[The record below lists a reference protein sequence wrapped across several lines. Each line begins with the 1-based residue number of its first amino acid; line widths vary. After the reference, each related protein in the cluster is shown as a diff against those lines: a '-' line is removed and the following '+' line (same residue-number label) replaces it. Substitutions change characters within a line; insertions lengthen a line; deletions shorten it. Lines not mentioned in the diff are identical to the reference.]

1 MQANRFPQN
10 ISASKRLYAAGI
22 VLAQKAVK
30 IFSRRIPDLAFT
42 LFLGLPML
50 LTACGQQNGQEVAAS
65 PPATLVTVIAAQT
78 RDLEIREEA
87 IGTLEGLVDPT
98 IAAEVPARVMRVLVH
113 AGDTVKRGQLIAV
126 LDAQDIVLQRRE
138 AHAEI
143 ARLRALLANQ
153 DKIVERNA
161 RLVQQNFISQNALDT
176 LTTEQDALRQQLEG
190 AEARLAT
197 IEHSDS
203 KTRVHAPLEGRV
215 ETQVVSVGDYV
226 KIGDPLFRI
235 IGTQRLRAH
244 LPFPETVAAR
254 LKPGQKVR
262 LTTPTAP
269 DEVVI
274 TRIKDINPLIG
285 DNRAADV
292 IADVVDHVGWHPGA
306 SVNGAVVLGERSG
319 AVVVPEASVVLRPA
333 GEVVYVIEG
342 KTARQRI
349 VKVGLR
355 DQGMVE
361 ILEGLNAGETVAV
374 DGAAYL
380 TDKAAVNPQPLAG
393 AVPDDAA

>member
-1 MQANRFPQN
+1 
-10 ISASKRLYAAGI
+10 
-22 VLAQKAVK
+22 
-30 IFSRRIPDLAFT
+30 
-42 LFLGLPML
+42 ML
-50 LTACGQQNGQEVAAS
+50 LAACGQQNGQEVTAS
-65 PPATLVTVIAAQT
+65 PPATLVTVIVAQT

-87 IGTLEGLVDPT
+87 IGTLEGLIDPT

-203 KTRVHAPLEGRV
+203 KTRVLAPLEGRV

-306 SVNGAVVLGERSG
+306 SVNGAVVLGERNG

-349 VKVGLR
+349 VKIGLR

-361 ILEGLNAGETVAV
+361 ILEGLKAGETVAV